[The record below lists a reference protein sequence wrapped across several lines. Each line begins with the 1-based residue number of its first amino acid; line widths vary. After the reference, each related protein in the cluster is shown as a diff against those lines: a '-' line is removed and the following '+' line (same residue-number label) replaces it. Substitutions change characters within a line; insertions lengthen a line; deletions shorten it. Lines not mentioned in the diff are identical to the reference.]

1 MKPIIKMVSVMV
13 VVAFIFS
20 SCASSNY
27 VTQSNYQEQGS
38 PVTYQSFYDN
48 LSPYG
53 NWLNYPGY
61 GNVWNPNV
69 GAGFRPYAT
78 NGQWRYSN
86 DGWAWQSN
94 YNWGWAPFH
103 YGRWLYDD
111 NYGWLWVPGYDWSPA
126 WVTWG
131 SVNNYYA
138 WAPLVPE
145 VNVGVQYNSWR
156 PHPAYWNMVPREH
169 IYDRNVNNVIV
180 RNNNHSNNTN
190 ITNITIINNYNN
202 SRTNNYYAKGP
213 EVGEVQ
219 RFTKN
224 KIEPVTFK
232 EVNHINKPNQNSNVI
247 DVYRPV
253 VQNPHPENN
262 NNASQNNIT
271 RPGNNNSNPQNLTQ
285 PNNNNNG
292 IIRDNKSGN
301 TQPALHPENT
311 DTRRDIKLAPP
322 LQPAN
327 NNGLPAGTE
336 NGLPRDNN
344 GNNNAQQQRPPH
356 PENTEPRRDIKP
368 APPLQPANNNG
379 TLRDNNN
386 GNNNVQPQ
394 RPAEQPV
401 HNAQPRVFKTV
412 GPAQTRP
419 LRNESQA
426 PVMQPRQQMRNV
438 RDLPVQHAPQA
449 APANNGGG
457 GIKRGERE

>member
-1 MKPIIKMVSVMV
+1 MKPIIKMVSVIV

-232 EVNHINKPNQNSNVI
+232 EVNHISRPNQNSNVI

-262 NNASQNNIT
+262 NNTRQNNIT
-271 RPGNNNSNPQNLTQ
+271 RPGNNNSNNNGNPQNLTQ
-285 PNNNNNG
+285 TNNNNNG
-292 IIRDNKSGN
+292 VIRDNKNGN
-301 TQPALHPENT
+301 QQAAPHPENT
-311 DTRRDIKLAPP
+311 D
-322 LQPAN
+322 
-327 NNGLPAGTE
+327 
-336 NGLPRDNN
+336 
-344 GNNNAQQQRPPH
+344 
-356 PENTEPRRDIKP
+356 PRRDSKP
-368 APPLQPANNNG
+368 ALLLQPVNNTG
-379 TLRDNNN
+379 VPRDNNN
-386 GNNNVQPQ
+386 GNNVQPQ
-394 RPAEQPV
+394 RPPEQPKPAPPV
-401 HNAQPRVFKTV
+401 HNAQPRVYRTV
-412 GPAQTRP
+412 DPAQTRP
-419 LRNESQA
+419 IRNESQA

-438 RDLPVQHAPQA
+438 RDLPVQHATQP
-449 APANNGGG
+449 APANNSGGG
-457 GIKRGERE
+457 DKRRDRE